1 MAPWPGQYGAMIYW
15 LFAGIALLV
24 LASSG
29 ANTRSGGADIGQVL
43 VGVVVYAI
51 AGTCAAFCVSDIRP
65 SDGRFVQC
73 Q

>member
-1 MAPWPGQYGAMIYW
+1 MIYW

-43 VGVVVYAI
+43 VGVVYAI
-51 AGTCAAFCVSDIRP
+51 GRDMRRVLREWYPPVGWPLRAVSAASVP
-65 SDGRFVQC
+65 AMMAA
-73 Q
+73 